1 MRELFT
7 TYPTQLLGGGLLV
20 LLGILV
26 RFFPNLIA
34 GYNTMS
40 AEQKKNVDVKGLSR
54 FMCLSLAAIGI
65 GWIALGMLAGNL
77 GGEQWVLAADFLWLP
92 GLKRPGNRPEPSAN
106 SCAGIPSR
114 KS

>member
-7 TYPTQLLGGGLLV
+7 AYPTQLLGGGLLV

-54 FMCLSLAAIGI
+54 FMCLSLAAILRSGLRFSGKKFPSVIFHPKKRSGI
-65 GWIALGMLAGNL
+65 AVRVGETFRDLAS
-77 GGEQWVLAADFLWLP
+77 EATYDA
-92 GLKRPGNRPEPSAN
+92 
-106 SCAGIPSR
+106 
-114 KS
+114 

>member
-40 AEQKKNVDVKGLSR
+40 AEQKKN
-54 FMCLSLAAIGI
+54 CLLYTSD
-65 GWIALGMLAGNL
+65 
-77 GGEQWVLAADFLWLP
+77 AADD
-92 GLKRPGNRPEPSAN
+92 
-106 SCAGIPSR
+106 
-114 KS
+114 

>member
-20 LLGILV
+20 LLGISV

-65 GWIALGMLAGNL
+65 GSTAGTERTGHNSKTSL
-77 GGEQWVLAADFLWLP
+77 SGRTRRDER
-92 GLKRPGNRPEPSAN
+92 RP
-106 SCAGIPSR
+106 IPCNPF
-114 KS
+114 